1 MFDIS
6 QPVITPRLTLQ
17 IIQPDDNLFVL
28 EILNSPGWIQ
38 FIGDRKVRNSDDA
51 AAYINKIITTTD
63 LYYWV
68 AKITTTQQPIGII
81 SYIKRNYLDHY
92 DLGFALLPQFQ
103 SQGYAFEAAN
113 SILQKAK
120 NDSPSS
126 KILATLLPT
135 NTSSINLLTRLGFQ
149 FEQSMDVDGELLH
162 VYAV

>member
-6 QPVITPRLTLQ
+6 QPITTQRLTLQ
-17 IIQPDDNLFVL
+17 LIQPEDNLFVL

-51 AAYINKIITTTD
+51 AAYIDKIMSTPD

-68 AKITTTQQPIGII
+68 AKITDTQQPIGII
-81 SYIKRNYLDHY
+81 SYIKRNYLDDY

-113 SILQKAK
+113 SILQAAK
-120 NDSPSS
+120 NNDPSA

-135 NTSSINLLTRLGFQ
+135 NTSSINLLTRLGFH
-149 FEQSMDVDGELLH
+149 FEKPMDVDGELLH
-162 VYAV
+162 IYVI

>member
-6 QPVITPRLTLQ
+6 QPITTQRLTLQ
-17 IIQPDDNLFVL
+17 LIQPEDNLFVL

-51 AAYINKIITTTD
+51 AAYINKIMSTPD

-68 AKITTTQQPIGII
+68 AKITNTQQPIGII
-81 SYIKRNYLDHY
+81 SYIKRNYLDDY

-113 SILQKAK
+113 TILQAAK
-120 NDSPSS
+120 NNDPTA

-135 NTSSINLLTRLGFQ
+135 NTSSINLLTRLGFN
-149 FEQSMDVDGELLH
+149 FEKPMDVDGELLH
-162 VYAV
+162 IYVI

>member
-1 MFDIS
+1 MFNIS
-6 QPVITPRLTLQ
+6 QPITTQRLTLQ
-17 IIQPDDNLFVL
+17 LIQPEDNLFVL

-51 AAYINKIITTTD
+51 AAYINKIMSTPD

-68 AKITTTQQPIGII
+68 AKISDTQQPIGII
-81 SYIKRNYLDHY
+81 SYIKRNYLDDY

-113 SILQKAK
+113 SILQAAK
-120 NDSPSS
+120 SNDPTA

-135 NTSSINLLTRLGFQ
+135 NTSSINLLTRLGFH
-149 FEQSMDVDGELLH
+149 FEKPMDVDGELLH
-162 VYAV
+162 IYVI

>member
-6 QPVITPRLTLQ
+6 QPIITQRLTLQ
-17 IIQPDDNLFVL
+17 LIQPEDNLFAL

-51 AAYINKIITTTD
+51 AAYIDKIISTPD

-68 AKITTTQQPIGII
+68 ATITDTQQPIGII
-81 SYIKRNYLDHY
+81 SYIKRNYLDDY

-113 SILQKAK
+113 TILQAAK
-120 NDSPSS
+120 NNDPSA
-126 KILATLLPT
+126 KILATLLPN

-149 FEQSMDVDGELLH
+149 FEKPMDVDGELLH
-162 VYAV
+162 IYVI

>member
-1 MFDIS
+1 MFNIS
-6 QPVITPRLTLQ
+6 QPITTQRLTLQ
-17 IIQPDDNLFVL
+17 LIQPEDNLFVL

-51 AAYINKIITTTD
+51 AAYIDKIMSTPD

-68 AKITTTQQPIGII
+68 AKISDTQQPIGII
-81 SYIKRNYLDHY
+81 SYIKRNYLDDY

-113 SILQKAK
+113 SILQAAK
-120 NDSPSS
+120 NNDPSA

-135 NTSSINLLTRLGFQ
+135 NTSSINLLTRLGFH
-149 FEQSMDVDGELLH
+149 FEKPMDVDGELLH
-162 VYAV
+162 IYVI